1 MNNVIGY
8 YNGDKY
14 GGDGWWEEGSNSEEL
29 KANAFALACLCGFDS
44 APKLV
49 EVETLKLSE
58 VPDDEWDDLYIQW
71 RMARRNGWTSD
82 EVDLA
87 IEVEQKRREGG
98 AR

>member
-1 MNNVIGY
+1 MNALIGY
-8 YNGDKY
+8 YNGDQY

-29 KANAFALACLCGFDS
+29 KANALELALLCGFDS

-58 VPDDEWDDLYIQW
+58 VPDDKWGDLYIQW
-71 RMARRNGWTSD
+71 RIARRSGWTSG

-87 IEVEQKRREGG
+87 IEAEEKRREGG
-98 AR
+98 SK